1 MKDRCEIRLSGTG
14 GQGVVLAGILL
25 AEAAGLRPGQHVVQ
39 TVSYGP
45 QVRGGMSSAELVV
58 SQEPIDY
65 PKPLGLDLFVPL
77 TEEAYPEGL
86 PLMKPRGIILL
97 DPDRIRQ
104 AEQGWVVRVP
114 LGRIAKEAT
123 GLAQMM
129 NVVAVGAAAALVPI
143 ADWEALEVAA
153 QERAPAGKAD
163 AFVRAI
169 RAGRTAAQR
178 ARRRISFEPP
188 PSPED

>member
-1 MKDRCEIRLSGTG
+1 MKDRREIRLSGTG

-86 PLMKPRGIILL
+86 PLMKSRGIILL